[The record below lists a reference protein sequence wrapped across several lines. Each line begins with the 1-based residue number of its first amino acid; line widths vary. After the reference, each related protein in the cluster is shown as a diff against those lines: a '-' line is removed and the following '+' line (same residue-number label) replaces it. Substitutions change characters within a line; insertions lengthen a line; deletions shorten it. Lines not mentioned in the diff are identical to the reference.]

1 MGRRKNKRIKL
12 RSRDVIFK
20 VVAHVDWY
28 MLARIIFTYI
38 SRFSMAWKTVLGSYQ
53 KRDFLNKLRQEK
65 NIPMKSISLKSKSE
79 CFTLTNIKY
88 HVQVVN

>member
-1 MGRRKNKRIKL
+1 
-12 RSRDVIFK
+12 
-20 VVAHVDWY
+20 
-28 MLARIIFTYI
+28 
-38 SRFSMAWKTVLGSYQ
+38 MAWKTLLGSYQ